1 MLNNVNN
8 QAFLIRHVEIMR
20 ASYRR
25 WTGKELI
32 GEHIDRES
40 AAEALFIAPFAVVS
54 HDTRGEPVFNY
65 GNQLALSLFEMDW
78 DEFTALPSRLSAEA
92 PNQAERGRLL
102 ETVTREGYIDNY
114 SGVRI
119 AKSGKRFTIN
129 NATIWNLLTP
139 EGCYY
144 GQAALIRQWM
154 AL

>member
-1 MLNNVNN
+1 MLNNVNK
-8 QAFLIRHVEIMR
+8 QIFLTRHVEIMR

-32 GEHIDRES
+32 DEHIDRES

-54 HDTRGEPVFNY
+54 HDTQSEPVFNY
-65 GNQLALSLFEMDW
+65 ANQLALSLFEMDW
-78 DEFTALPSRLSAEA
+78 DEFTSLPSRLSAEA
-92 PNQAERGRLL
+92 PNQAERCRLL
-102 ETVTREGYIDNY
+102 EAVTREGYIDNY

-139 EGCYY
+139 EGRHY